1 MQFDF
6 NNHLNNEVLQQN
18 RLKARSYF
26 IPYENKAAN
35 AGNIAG
41 TKNTTRCHSL
51 NGKWNFAYYEN
62 IREAFDIVEQTY
74 THEISVPD
82 VWQFAGYEKP
92 FYINVAYPFP
102 ATPPYVPDCAPG
114 AVYNRKFS
122 YKKTKN
128 LSRSIITFQG
138 VSAGFD
144 LFINGKYV
152 GYSQG
157 SHYPSE
163 FDITDCLSDGEN
175 DIKVIVYKWTTGSWF
190 ECQDMLRNNG
200 IFREVYITDNT
211 YSIHHYNASW
221 QTDKQRRWH
230 NFEYRISRIFG
241 NQATGT
247 LRKLFVWRGI
257 QVWYTKGFGYCVKRI
272 FVGRSK

>member
-1 MQFDF
+1 MVRIILVWHSLNFFIILYLVRLASLNIEIYCIGNTIKMQFDF
-6 NNHLNNEVLQQN
+6 NNHLNNEILQQN
-18 RLKARSYF
+18 RLKARSCF

-41 TKNTTRCHSL
+41 TKNTTRYHSL
-51 NGKWNFAYYEN
+51 NGKWNFAYYGN

-74 THEISVPD
+74 TDEISVPD

-122 YKKTKN
+122 CKKAKN

-157 SHYPSE
+157 SHYPSVML
-163 FDITDCLSDGEN
+163 FSLATRPSSILP
-175 DIKVIVYKWTTGSWF
+175 IVYRTAKTILRSSCINGRRAVGSSVRICFVTTEFSVRF
-190 ECQDMLRNNG
+190 ILP
-200 IFREVYITDNT
+200 I
-211 YSIHHYNASW
+211 
-221 QTDKQRRWH
+221 
-230 NFEYRISRIFG
+230 
-241 NQATGT
+241 
-247 LRKLFVWRGI
+247 
-257 QVWYTKGFGYCVKRI
+257 
-272 FVGRSK
+272 